1 MTITQRKNKTMF
13 QYNSAKD
20 EQTISRTFDM
30 QAQHPAQIC
39 AQSVAISSNGNL
51 MINLRWE
58 IMSGGDEGKK
68 VFDRVTLSGN
78 ALDRLDQF
86 ALAIGKDLAKD
97 FGGQT
102 VNQEFLTAWA
112 ETLLGETAL
121 LSLKMSKATAEYPTP
136 KVEVKAYAP
145 LSAAKNAVTAID
157 LD

>member
-1 MTITQRKNKTMF
+1 MF
-13 QYNSAKD
+13 QYNSAKT
-20 EQTISRTFDM
+20 ELEASRTFDLTSK
-30 QAQHPAQIC
+30 HPAQIC

-58 IMSGGDEGKK
+58 IISGIDEGKK

-86 ALAIGKDLAKD
+86 ALAVGKDLTKEW
-97 FGGQT
+97 GGQT
-102 VNQEFLTAWA
+102 VNEAVLTTWA

-121 LSLKMSKATAEYPTP
+121 LSLKMSKATGEYPA
-136 KVEVKAYAP
+136 KVEVKSYEP